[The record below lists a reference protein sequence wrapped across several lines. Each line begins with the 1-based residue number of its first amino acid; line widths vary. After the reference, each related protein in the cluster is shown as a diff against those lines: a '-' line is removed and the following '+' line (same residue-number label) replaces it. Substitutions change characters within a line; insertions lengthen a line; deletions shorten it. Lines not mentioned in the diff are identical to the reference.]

1 MESGELVEA
10 FSLLSPST
18 ILVGF
23 IAILFLL
30 TQAWPY
36 LSRQNQVQGSSALA
50 PTNSER
56 SSQISVSKEP
66 DVPEGWWS
74 GHDAFELERRAIFSK
89 TWIYLAHRSQ
99 LTKAGAYQ
107 SFDIAGF
114 PIFLI
119 RGKDDKI
126 RAFHNVCRHRAY
138 TITRKESGATT
149 VLGCRYHGWS
159 YDTRGHLVKAPQ
171 FDDVPGFDK
180 SQNGLFEIHAHTTEH
195 GWVFVNLDAGEPSPF
210 NSSTSSSLRKFA
222 NAARLSSRDTW
233 VTGQTLRGAFNWKL
247 GLSPRHNEVLKTTL
261 EERASEVLAP
271 SMVTRAA
278 RIITQKRGSHECLLS
293 PGTLIYSFENVG
305 IWLALTFLPSS
316 ATTTQVRYDLFKSSD
331 CNAAELSKALEDT
344 VRNLTQQIES
354 EFQSLA
360 ETPGST
366 NQLSGEID
374 WNTTGTPRLVL
385 DRIQEHAKLEKKRGA
400 QISPAMRQPKASSL
414 FQKAE
419 QVCKELDC
427 IGGGSQNATLPSGSL
442 AW

>member
-1 MESGELVEA
+1 M
-10 FSLLSPST
+10 LSPGT
-18 ILVGF
+18 LLVGF
-23 IAILFLL
+23 IAILFLF
-30 TQAWPY
+30 TQAWPR
-36 LSRQNQVQGSSALA
+36 LSRQIQAQESSALTPA
-50 PTNSER
+50 NSEH
-56 SSQISVSKEP
+56 SSQLSVSKEP
-66 DVPEGWWS
+66 EVPEGWWS
-74 GHDAFELERRAIFSK
+74 GRDAFELERRAIFSK
-89 TWIYLAHRSQ
+89 TWIYLVHRSQ
-99 LTKAGAYQ
+99 LTKTGAYQ
-107 SFDIAGF
+107 SFNIGGF
-114 PIFLI
+114 PVFLI

-159 YDTRGHLVKAPQ
+159 YDTRGNLVKAPQ

-210 NSSTSSSLRKFA
+210 NSSTSLSLSKFA
-222 NAARLSSRDTW
+222 NAAGLSSRDTW
-233 VTGQTLRGAFNWKL
+233 VTGLTLPGTFNWKL
-247 GLSPRHNEVLKTTL
+247 GLSLRHNEALKSKL
-261 EERASEVLAP
+261 EERASELLAP
-271 SMVTRAA
+271 SMVARAA
-278 RIITQKRGSHECLLS
+278 RYISQKRGSQERSLS
-293 PGTLIYSFENVG
+293 PGTLIYSFENGG

-331 CNAAELSKALEDT
+331 CNAAGFSKALEDT
-344 VRNLTQQIES
+344 VRNLIQQIES

-360 ETPGST
+360 EKPGST

-374 WNTTGTPRLVL
+374 WNTTGTSRLVL
-385 DRIQEHAKLEKKRGA
+385 DRIQEHAKLEKKRGF
-400 QISPAMRQPKASSL
+400 QISPAMRQPRASSL

-427 IGGGSQNATLPSGSL
+427 IGGASQNATLPSGSL